1 MLAAVAGLIPSSV
14 ASCSPSDTRHS
25 ARAETPREQRDYVV
39 DQAGVLSSTERQKL
53 TAQLS
58 RFERDT
64 HHQFVV
70 VTVTTLRGEDIAVFT
85 RRLANKWGV
94 GRKGINDGIVI
105 LVAPRDRKARI
116 AVGYGLEARL
126 PNAFCQQVMVRK
138 MIPAFAQGQI
148 GAGIEAGVSAIMD
161 RLSAP
166 GRDTR

>member
-85 RRLANKWGV
+85 RRLANKWVSV
-94 GRKGINDGIVI
+94 GR
-105 LVAPRDRKARI
+105 A
-116 AVGYGLEARL
+116 
-126 PNAFCQQVMVRK
+126 
-138 MIPAFAQGQI
+138 
-148 GAGIEAGVSAIMD
+148 
-161 RLSAP
+161 
-166 GRDTR
+166 

>member
-1 MLAAVAGLIPSSV
+1 MGI
-14 ASCSPSDTRHS
+14 
-25 ARAETPREQRDYVV
+25 
-39 DQAGVLSSTERQKL
+39 
-53 TAQLS
+53 
-58 RFERDT
+58 
-64 HHQFVV
+64 
-70 VTVTTLRGEDIAVFT
+70 
-85 RRLANKWGV
+85 

-105 LVAPRDRKARI
+105 LVAPTDRKARI

-126 PNAFCQQVMVRK
+126 PNAFCQEVMVRK